1 MKDKK
6 NRFKDGN
13 DDKNYIN
20 YWFLTKRGWEPMYD
34 PDENIYGWR
43 RKDASPLNIVDVS
56 TVIEIEAKKDSER
69 LKGLKAEVIKIS
81 DFQKRR

>member
-1 MKDKK
+1 
-6 NRFKDGN
+6 
-13 DDKNYIN
+13 
-20 YWFLTKRGWEPMYD
+20 MYD

-43 RKDASPLNIVDVS
+43 RKDANPLNIVDVS